1 MRIAFFL
8 DISKG
13 LGGAGNLLL
22 QQAVLMSEIHSV
34 VVVIPIDENEVP
46 NEEYAKRCRQNKI
59 RYIGMN
65 YNTAYSF
72 TTIDFSAAM
81 ESTQAI
87 EKFALH
93 EKIDFFHS
101 VQLNIAVEYV
111 SRKLKIPNLMNIY
124 SIHQNEFKLCRHDIY
139 PKYHLCDSRIY
150 SDIWRKNLNIIS
162 KCIRPIALLK
172 NIKKKQSYR
181 SKTIKMVVVGNV
193 GQYKNQLTAIKAFEK
208 CMGYNSNI
216 ELHVLGSTVGAYA
229 EECIRYVKDN
239 MLNTSVFFHGFVS
252 DVSQYLETMD
262 CILCASTRESFPLSI
277 VEALTYDLTVISTPV
292 AGVPEVFVNKENAF
306 ISKDFSQ
313 ESISESIAECLEY
326 YKNGRINEIHEN
338 AFKTWQE
345 NFEREYVKQ
354 AMDLYY
360 KEIMAQDVK
369 NDIGIFSEIEQKV
382 KEIEK
387 YINDS
392 VGVVGDQKPYFSH
405 GLYYLIIKEKLSKG
419 RIYIWG
425 AGKRGIKA
433 YHLLRCLC
441 PDLIVEAFADGS
453 KEGVIDGIPIIKTE
467 ILPISKEY
475 FYCISFVAGTET
487 AICFLEEKG
496 LTLNEQVWLLP

>member
-1 MRIAFFL
+1 MKIAYFL
-8 DISKG
+8 DIVKG

-22 QQAVLMSEIHSV
+22 NQAVLMSELYDVI
-34 VVVIPIDENEVP
+34 VVIPADNKCVP
-46 NEEYAKRCRQNKI
+46 NKEYLKRCQKSKI
-59 RYIGMN
+59 KYVTIG
-65 YNTAYSF
+65 YNTANSF
-72 TTIDFSAAM
+72 IMVDFASAM
-81 ESTQAI
+81 ESVQAI
-87 EKFALH
+87 EEFALH
-93 EKIDFFHS
+93 EKINFFHS

-111 SRKLKIPNLMNIY
+111 SRKLGIPHLMNIY
-124 SIHQNEFKLCRHDIY
+124 SIHKDEFKLFKYHIY
-139 PKYHLCDSRIY
+139 PRYHLCDSNVY
-150 SDIWRKNLNIIS
+150 SNIWGKNLNIKS
-162 KCIRPIALLK
+162 RCIRPISPLINIRKK
-172 NIKKKQSYR
+172 NIYCNEK
-181 SKTIKMVVVGNV
+181 IKMVVIGNMYP
-193 GQYKNQLTAIKAFEK
+193 YKNQLTAIKAFEK
-208 CMGYNSNI
+208 CRGYNGNI
-216 ELHVLGSTVGAYA
+216 ELHVLGSTEGAYA
-229 EECIRYVKDN
+229 EECIQYVKDN
-239 MLNTSVFFHGFVS
+239 MLDNSVFFHGFVS

-313 ESISESIAECLEY
+313 ESISESIVECLEY

-345 NFEREYVKQ
+345 NFEREHVKQ
-354 AMDLYY
+354 EMDLYY

-387 YINDS
+387 YINDLF
-392 VGVVGDQKPYFSH
+392 GDIGEQKPYFSH
-405 GLYYLIIKEKLSKG
+405 GLYYLIVKEKLSKG

-433 YHLLRCLC
+433 YRLLKCLC
-441 PDLIVEAFADGS
+441 PDLIIEAFADGS
-453 KEGVIDGIPIIKTE
+453 KEGFIDGIPIIKTE
-467 ILPISKEY
+467 TLPIRKKC
-475 FYCISFVAGTET
+475 FYCISFAAGTEA